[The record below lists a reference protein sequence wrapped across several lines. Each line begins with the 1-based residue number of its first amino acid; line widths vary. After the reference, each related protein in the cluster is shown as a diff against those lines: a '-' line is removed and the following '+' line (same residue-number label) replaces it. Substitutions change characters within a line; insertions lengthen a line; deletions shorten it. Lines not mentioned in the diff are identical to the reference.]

1 MPIEEHICSRFFQ
14 IKEETIKIQNEMIQ
28 LRLNPFIIEHHNFF
42 FFYWYKYKLKL
53 LRNELF
59 ELQNTKCHFL

>member
-42 FFYWYKYKLKL
+42 IFFIGI
-53 LRNELF
+53 NI
-59 ELQNTKCHFL
+59 N